1 MNLLD
6 DIDTHTT
13 MASPAMIAPK
23 NEIRFEKLAS
33 KKGRNFCCLARHSL
47 FHLMLKYV
55 YPKAKIQLQQLL
67 FRVQRQGIIA
77 GIVCTMSEQ

>member
-1 MNLLD
+1 MNLLG

-33 KKGRNFCCLARHSL
+33 KKR
-47 FHLMLKYV
+47 KQ
-55 YPKAKIQLQQLL
+55 ILL
-67 FRVQRQGIIA
+67 LTKTQHFLIMNVAEICI
-77 GIVCTMSEQ
+77 S